1 VKASIFTSHIYGAER
16 VCLDKKAE
24 AKAVEIILIIAVG
37 SLVKTPQKPARDS
50 ADIATMQGEGLWL
63 TPAKPAGGDLGGLF
77 VRDLSGYLG
86 ASNQAKGAAE
96 NRRAKD
102 DPGTLGA
109 TCPLS

>member
-1 VKASIFTSHIYGAER
+1 
-16 VCLDKKAE
+16 
-24 AKAVEIILIIAVG
+24 
-37 SLVKTPQKPARDS
+37 
-50 ADIATMQGEGLWL
+50 MQGEGLWL